1 MEEQQPVICFFHLK
15 GLKEIARETLKSTKN
30 NCSNSILWFLAA
42 LQRFLFRVGAFVSK
56 RARRFLPNIKHYMLA
71 RMDGAVEEAIPQG
84 CT

>member
-1 MEEQQPVICFFHLK
+1 MEEQQPVICFFPPK
-15 GLKEIARETLKSTKN
+15 GLKEIARETLKSAKT
-30 NCSNSILWFLAA
+30 SVVTQYYGFVAA

-56 RARRFLPNIKHYMLA
+56 RARRFHLNIKHYMLA